1 MANTI
6 FDLLD
11 NVQKPDNLNVNSRVL
26 IVDGLNLYLRAFA
39 VNGALNDNGVPVG
52 GLTGFLR
59 SLAYAIREVNPTRVI
74 VVYDGQGG
82 SQRRRKI
89 LPEYKSNRK
98 PGKRITRWDAFKNAT
113 EEKDAMKIQF
123 SRLIEYL
130 DFLPINV
137 ISIDRIEA
145 DDTIA
150 YIAHTL
156 LDEDVTIMSADQD
169 FLQLVNERITVWSPI
184 KKKFYTPR
192 MVMDDYG
199 VPAHNFLMY
208 KVLMGDKSDNIEGV
222 KGLGPKKL
230 PKIVPDLLTQNTLDL
245 DFILEHAGK
254 GEEPMHKKIV
264 ESATQLQINEKL
276 MDLKNPPISGEL
288 KLQITRLI
296 EAPIN
301 LLSRNDFIMM
311 YNDDQLG
318 NTIVSPDLWLREHFI
333 KLNTLAK
340 QTHG

>member
-1 MANTI
+1 MEDI
-6 FDLLD
+6 FSLLD
-11 NVQKPDNLNVNSRVL
+11 NVQKPGDLGVNNRVL

-74 VVYDGQGG
+74 IVYDGAGG

-89 LPEYKSNRK
+89 HPDYKSNRT

-113 EEKDAMKIQF
+113 EEKEAMKIQF
-123 SRLIEYL
+123 SRLLDYL
-130 DFLPINV
+130 DFLPVNV

-156 LDEDVTIMSADQD
+156 MKEDVTIMSSDQD
-169 FLQLVNERITVWSPI
+169 FLQLVNDRITVWSPT

-208 KVLMGDKSDNIEGV
+208 KILMGDKSDNIEGV

-230 PKIVPDLLTQNTLDL
+230 PKIIPDLLTHNTLDL

-254 GEEPMHKKIV
+254 GEEPMHKRIV
-264 ESATQLQINEKL
+264 ESETQLKINEEL

-318 NTIVSPDLWLREHFI
+318 NAIASPDLWLREHFV

-340 QTHG
+340 QTHE

>member
-1 MANTI
+1 MEDI
-6 FDLLD
+6 FSLLD
-11 NVQKPDNLNVNSRVL
+11 NVKKNDSLNVNDRVL
-26 IVDGLNLYLRAFA
+26 IVDGLNLYLRVFA

-74 VVYDGQGG
+74 IVYDGAGG

-89 LPEYKSNRK
+89 HSDYKANRK

-113 EEKDAMKIQF
+113 EEKESMKIQF
-123 SRLIEYL
+123 SRLLEYL

-156 LDEDVTIMSADQD
+156 LDKEVTIMSADQD
-169 FLQLVNERITVWSPI
+169 FLQLVNDRITVWSPT

-192 MVMDDYG
+192 MVEADYG
-199 VPAHNFLMY
+199 IPAHNFLMY

-230 PKIVPDLLTQNTLDL
+230 PKIVPDLFTQQTLDL

-254 GEEPMHKKIV
+254 GEEPMHKRIS
-264 ESATQLQINEKL
+264 ESADQLQLNEEL
-276 MDLKNPPISGEL
+276 MDLKNPPVSGEL
-288 KLQITRLI
+288 KLKIARLI

-301 LLSRNDFIMM
+301 LLSRNDFIIM

-318 NTIVSPDLWLREHFI
+318 NAIKIPDLWLKEHFI
-333 KLNTLAK
+333 KLNTFAK
-340 QTHG
+340 QTHE

>member
-1 MANTI
+1 MEDI
-6 FDLLD
+6 FSLLD
-11 NVQKPDNLNVNSRVL
+11 NVQKPGDLGVNNRVL

-89 LPEYKSNRK
+89 LPNYKANRK
-98 PGKRITRWDAFKNAT
+98 PGKRITRWDAFKDAR

-137 ISIDRIEA
+137 ISIDKIEA

-156 LDEDVTIMSADQD
+156 LDEDVTILSADQD
-169 FLQLVNERITVWSPI
+169 FLQLVDERITVWSPT

-192 MVMDDYG
+192 MVEADYG

-230 PKIVPDLLTQNTLDL
+230 PKIVPDLLTQTTLDL

-254 GEEPMHKKIV
+254 GEEPMHKKIS
-264 ESATQLQINEKL
+264 ESEIQLRLNEEL

-288 KLQITRLI
+288 KLQIARLI

-311 YNDDQLG
+311 YSDDQLG
-318 NTIVSPDLWLREHFI
+318 NAIKAPDLWLREHFI

-340 QTHG
+340 QTHE

>member
-1 MANTI
+1 MEDI
-6 FDLLD
+6 FSLLD
-11 NVQKPDNLNVNSRVL
+11 NVQKTGDLGVNNRVL

-74 VVYDGQGG
+74 IVYDGAGG

-89 LPEYKSNRK
+89 LPNYKANRK
-98 PGKRITRWDAFKNAT
+98 PGKRITRWDAFKNAA

-130 DFLPINV
+130 DLLPINV

-145 DDTIA
+145 DVTIA

-230 PKIVPDLLTQNTLDL
+230 PKIVPDLLSQNSLDL
-245 DFILEHAGK
+245 DFILEHASK

-264 ESATQLQINEKL
+264 ESEDQLHLNKEL

-301 LLSRNDFIMM
+301 LLSQNEFIRI
-311 YNDDQLG
+311 YLDDQLG
-318 NTIVSPDLWLREHFI
+318 NAIQSPYLWLREHFV

-340 QTHG
+340 QTHE

>member
-1 MANTI
+1 MEDI
-6 FDLLD
+6 FSLLD
-11 NVQKPDNLNVNSRVL
+11 NVQKPGDLGVNNRVL

-74 VVYDGQGG
+74 VVYDGAGG

-89 LPEYKSNRK
+89 HPDYKTNRK

-192 MVMDDYG
+192 MVIDDYG

-245 DFILEHAGK
+245 DFILEHASK
-254 GEEPMHKKIV
+254 GEEPMHKRIS
-264 ESATQLQINEKL
+264 ESATQLELNEKL

-318 NTIVSPDLWLREHFI
+318 NAIASPDLWLREHFI

-340 QTHG
+340 QTHE

>member
-1 MANTI
+1 MEDI
-6 FDLLD
+6 FSLLD
-11 NVQKPDNLNVNSRVL
+11 NVQKPGDLGVNNRVL

-74 VVYDGQGG
+74 VVYDGAGG

-89 LPEYKSNRK
+89 HPDYKSNRT
-98 PGKRITRWDAFKNAT
+98 PGKRITRWDAFKDAK

-130 DFLPINV
+130 DFLPVNV
-137 ISIDRIEA
+137 ISIDKIEA

-156 LDEDVTIMSADQD
+156 LDEDVTILSADQD
-169 FLQLVNERITVWSPI
+169 FLQLVNERITVWSPT

-230 PKIVPDLLTQNTLDL
+230 PKIVPDLFTQTTLDL

-254 GEEPMHKKIV
+254 GEEPMHKRIS
-264 ESATQLQINEKL
+264 ESADQLQLNEEL

-296 EAPIN
+296 ESPIN
-301 LLSRNDFIMM
+301 LLSRNDFIIM

-318 NTIVSPDLWLREHFI
+318 NAIASPDLWLKEHFI
-333 KLNTLAK
+333 KLNTFAK
-340 QTHG
+340 QTHE

>member
-1 MANTI
+1 MSDI
-6 FDLLD
+6 FSLLD
-11 NVQKPDNLNVNSRVL
+11 NVKENDSLGVNDRVL
-26 IVDGLNLYLRAFA
+26 IVDGLNLYLRVFA

-74 VVYDGQGG
+74 IVYDGAGG

-89 LPEYKSNRK
+89 HSDYKSQRK
-98 PGKRITRWDAFKNAT
+98 PGKRITRWDAFKDAR

-123 SRLIEYL
+123 SRLLDYL

-137 ISIDRIEA
+137 ISIDKIEA
-145 DDTIA
+145 DDAIA
-150 YIAHTL
+150 YIAHKL
-156 LDEDVTIMSADQD
+156 LDKEVTIMSADQD
-169 FLQLVNERITVWSPI
+169 FLQLVNDRITVWSPT

-192 MVMDDYG
+192 MVEADYG

-208 KVLMGDKSDNIEGV
+208 KTLMGDKSDNIPGV

-230 PKIVPDLLTQNTLDL
+230 PKILPDLLTQQTLDL
-245 DFILEHAGK
+245 DFILEYAGK
-254 GEEPMHKKIV
+254 GEEPMHKRIT
-264 ESATQLQINEKL
+264 ESANQLLLNEKL

-301 LLSRNDFIMM
+301 LLSSNDFNTM
-311 YNDDQLG
+311 YIDDQMG
-318 NTIVSPDLWLREHFI
+318 NAIDIPDIWLKQHFTR
-333 KLNTLAK
+333 LNSYAK
-340 QTHG
+340 ATHE

>member
-1 MANTI
+1 MEDI
-6 FDLLD
+6 FSLLD
-11 NVQKPDNLNVNSRVL
+11 NIEKSDSLNVNDRVL
-26 IVDGLNLYLRAFA
+26 IVDGLNLYLRVFA

-74 VVYDGQGG
+74 IVYDGAGG

-89 LPEYKSNRK
+89 HSDYKSNRK
-98 PGKRITRWDAFKNAT
+98 PGKRITRWDAFKDAR
-113 EEKDAMKIQF
+113 EEKESMKIQF
-123 SRLIEYL
+123 SRLLEYL

-156 LDEDVTIMSADQD
+156 LDKEVTIMSADQD
-169 FLQLVNERITVWSPI
+169 FLQLVNDRITVWSPT

-192 MVMDDYG
+192 MVEADYG
-199 VPAHNFLMY
+199 IPAHNFLMY
-208 KVLMGDKSDNIEGV
+208 KTLMGDKSDNIPGV

-230 PKIVPDLLTQNTLDL
+230 PKIVPDLFTQTTLDL

-254 GEEPMHKKIV
+254 GEEPMHKRIS
-264 ESATQLQINEKL
+264 ESADQLRLNEEL

-296 EAPIN
+296 ESPIN
-301 LLSRNDFIMM
+301 LLSRNDFIIM

-318 NTIVSPDLWLREHFI
+318 NAIASPDLWLKEHFI
-333 KLNTLAK
+333 KLNTFAK
-340 QTHG
+340 QTHE

>member
-1 MANTI
+1 MEDI
-6 FDLLD
+6 FSLLD
-11 NVQKPDNLNVNSRVL
+11 NVQKPGDLGVNNRVL

-74 VVYDGQGG
+74 IVYDGQGG

-89 LPEYKSNRK
+89 HSDYKANRK
-98 PGKRITRWDAFKNAT
+98 PGKRITRWDAFKNSN
-113 EEKDAMKIQF
+113 EEKEAMKIQF
-123 SRLIEYL
+123 SRLLDYL
-130 DFLPINV
+130 DFLPVNV

-156 LDEDVTIMSADQD
+156 MNEDVTIMSSDQD
-169 FLQLVNERITVWSPI
+169 FLQLVNDRITVWSPT

-208 KVLMGDKSDNIEGV
+208 KILMGDKSDNIEGV

-230 PKIVPDLLTQNTLDL
+230 PKIIPDLLTHNTLDL

-254 GEEPMHKKIV
+254 GEEPMHKRIV
-264 ESATQLQINEKL
+264 ESETQLKINEEL

-301 LLSRNDFIMM
+301 LLSRNEFIMI
-311 YNDDQLG
+311 YNDDHLG
-318 NTIVSPDLWLREHFI
+318 NAIASPDLWLREHFI

-340 QTHG
+340 QTHE

>member
-1 MANTI
+1 MEDI
-6 FDLLD
+6 FSLLD
-11 NVQKPDNLNVNSRVL
+11 NIEKNDSLGVNDRVL
-26 IVDGLNLYLRAFA
+26 IVDGLNLYLRVFA

-74 VVYDGQGG
+74 IVYDGAGG

-89 LPEYKSNRK
+89 HSDYKANRK

-113 EEKDAMKIQF
+113 EEKESMKIQF

-156 LDEDVTIMSADQD
+156 LNKEVTIMSADQD
-169 FLQLVNERITVWSPI
+169 FLQLVNDRITVWSPT

-192 MVMDDYG
+192 MVEADYG
-199 VPAHNFLMY
+199 IPAHNFLMY

-230 PKIVPDLLTQNTLDL
+230 PKIVPDLFTQNTLDL

-254 GEEPMHKKIV
+254 GEEPMHKKIS
-264 ESATQLQINEKL
+264 ESADQLHINEEL

-288 KLQITRLI
+288 KLRITRLI

-301 LLSRNDFIMM
+301 LLSRNDFIIM

-318 NTIVSPDLWLREHFI
+318 NAIASPDLWLKEHFI
-333 KLNTLAK
+333 KLNTFAK
-340 QTHG
+340 QTHE

>member
-1 MANTI
+1 MEDI
-6 FDLLD
+6 FSLLD
-11 NVQKPDNLNVNSRVL
+11 NIKEGDSLNVNDRVL
-26 IVDGLNLYLRAFA
+26 IVDGLNLYLRVFA

-74 VVYDGQGG
+74 IVYDGAGG

-89 LPEYKSNRK
+89 HPEYKSNRK
-98 PGKRITRWDAFKNAT
+98 PGKRITRWDAFKNST
-113 EEKDAMKIQF
+113 EEKESMKIQF

-137 ISIDRIEA
+137 ISIDKIEA

-156 LDEDVTIMSADQD
+156 LDKEVTIMSADQD
-169 FLQLVNERITVWSPI
+169 FLQLVSDRITVWSPT

-192 MVMDDYG
+192 MVEADYG

-230 PKIVPDLLTQNTLDL
+230 PKIVPDLLTQTTLDL

-254 GEEPMHKKIV
+254 GEEPMHKKIS
-264 ESATQLQINEKL
+264 ESEIQLRLNEEL
-276 MDLKNPPISGEL
+276 MDLKNPPVSGEL
-288 KLQITRLI
+288 KLRIQRLI

-301 LLSRNDFIMM
+301 LLSRNDFIIM

-318 NTIVSPDLWLREHFI
+318 NAIKSPDLWLKEHFI
-333 KLNTLAK
+333 KLNTFAK
-340 QTHG
+340 QTHE

>member
-1 MANTI
+1 MEDI
-6 FDLLD
+6 FSLLD
-11 NVQKPDNLNVNSRVL
+11 NVQKTGDLGVNNRVL

-74 VVYDGQGG
+74 VVYDGAGG

-89 LPEYKSNRK
+89 HPDYKTNRK
-98 PGKRITRWDAFKNAT
+98 PGKRITRWDAFKNAA

-169 FLQLVNERITVWSPI
+169 FLQLVNERITVWSPT

-245 DFILEHAGK
+245 NFILEHASK
-254 GEEPMHKKIV
+254 GEEPMHKRII
-264 ESATQLQINEKL
+264 ESATQLKINEEL

-301 LLSRNDFIMM
+301 LLSRNDFIIM

-318 NTIVSPDLWLREHFI
+318 NAIASPDLWLREHFV

>member
-1 MANTI
+1 MSDI
-6 FDLLD
+6 FNLLD
-11 NVQKPDNLNVNSRVL
+11 NVQKGDSLSVNDRVL

-74 VVYDGQGG
+74 VVYDGAGG

-89 LPEYKSNRK
+89 HSEYKSNRK
-98 PGKRITRWDAFKNAT
+98 PGKRITRWDAFKDVS

-123 SRLIEYL
+123 SRLLDYL
-130 DFLPINV
+130 DFLPVNV

-156 LDEDVTIMSADQD
+156 LNKDVTIMSSDQD
-169 FLQLVNERITVWSPI
+169 FLQLVNERITVWSPT

-230 PKIVPDLLTQNTLDL
+230 PKIVPDLLTHNTLDL

-254 GEEPMHKKIV
+254 GEEPMHKRIV
-264 ESATQLQINEKL
+264 ESETQLKINEEL

-301 LLSRNDFIMM
+301 LLSRNEFIMM

-318 NTIVSPDLWLREHFI
+318 NAIASPDLWLREHFI

-340 QTHG
+340 QTHE

>member
-1 MANTI
+1 MEDI
-6 FDLLD
+6 FSLLD
-11 NVQKPDNLNVNSRVL
+11 NVQKPGDLGVNNRVL

-74 VVYDGQGG
+74 IVYDGAGG

-89 LPEYKSNRK
+89 LPDYKANRT
-98 PGKRITRWDAFKNAT
+98 PGKRITRWDAFKDAKA
-113 EEKDAMKIQF
+113 EKDAMKIQF

-130 DFLPINV
+130 DFLPVNV
-137 ISIDRIEA
+137 ISIDKIEA

-156 LDEDVTIMSADQD
+156 LDEDVTILSADQD
-169 FLQLVNERITVWSPI
+169 FLQLVDERITVWSPT

-230 PKIVPDLLTQNTLDL
+230 PKIVPDLLTQTTLDL

-264 ESATQLQINEKL
+264 ESATQLQINEEL

-288 KLQITRLI
+288 KLQIARLI

-311 YNDDQLG
+311 YSDDQLG
-318 NTIVSPDLWLREHFI
+318 NAIKAPDLWLREHFI

-340 QTHG
+340 QTHE

>member
-1 MANTI
+1 MSDI
-6 FDLLD
+6 FSLLD
-11 NVQKPDNLNVNSRVL
+11 NVQKGDSLSVNDRVL
-26 IVDGLNLYLRAFA
+26 IVDGLNLYLRVFA
-39 VNGALNDNGVPVG
+39 VNGTLNDNGVPVG

-59 SLAYAIREVNPTRVI
+59 SLAYAIREINPTRVI
-74 VVYDGQGG
+74 IVYDGVGG

-89 LPEYKSNRK
+89 HSDYKSQRK
-98 PGKRITRWDAFKNAT
+98 PGKRITRWDAFKNAS

-123 SRLIEYL
+123 SRLLDYL

-137 ISIDRIEA
+137 ISIDKIEA

-150 YIAHTL
+150 YIAHKL
-156 LDEDVTIMSADQD
+156 LSKDVTIMSSDQD
-169 FLQLVNERITVWSPI
+169 FLQLVNDRITVWSPT

-192 MVMDDYG
+192 MVVDDYG

-230 PKIVPDLLTQNTLDL
+230 PKILPDLLSQKPLDL
-245 DFILEHAGK
+245 DFILEYSKKGK
-254 GEEPMHKKIV
+254 EPMHKRIT
-264 ESATQLQINEKL
+264 ESATQLYINEEL

-288 KLQITRLI
+288 KLQITRLV

-301 LLSRNDFIMM
+301 LLSRNDFIIM
-311 YNDDQLG
+311 YNEDMLG
-318 NTIVSPDLWLREHFI
+318 DAIQFPDLWLKEHFI

-340 QTHG
+340 QTHE

>member
-1 MANTI
+1 MEDI
-6 FDLLD
+6 FSLLD
-11 NVQKPDNLNVNSRVL
+11 NVQKPGDLGVNNRVL

-89 LPEYKSNRK
+89 HPEYKANRK

-137 ISIDRIEA
+137 ISIDKIEA

-156 LDEDVTIMSADQD
+156 LDEDVTILSADQD
-169 FLQLVNERITVWSPI
+169 FLQLVDERITVWSPT

-230 PKIVPDLLTQNTLDL
+230 PKIVPDLLTQTTLDL

-254 GEEPMHKKIV
+254 GEEPMHKKIS
-264 ESATQLQINEKL
+264 ESETQLRLNEEL
-276 MDLKNPPISGEL
+276 MDLKNPPVSGEL
-288 KLQITRLI
+288 KLRIQRLI

-311 YNDDQLG
+311 YSDDQLG
-318 NTIVSPDLWLREHFI
+318 NAIKAPDLWLREHFI

-340 QTHG
+340 QTHE

>member
-1 MANTI
+1 MEDI
-6 FDLLD
+6 FSLLD
-11 NVQKPDNLNVNSRVL
+11 NIEKSDSLNVNDRVL
-26 IVDGLNLYLRAFA
+26 IVDGLNLYLRVFA

-59 SLAYAIREVNPTRVI
+59 SLAYAIREVNPTRVVI
-74 VVYDGQGG
+74 VYDGAGG

-89 LPEYKSNRK
+89 HSDYKSNRK
-98 PGKRITRWDAFKNAT
+98 PGKRITRWDAFKDAR
-113 EEKDAMKIQF
+113 EEKESMKIQF
-123 SRLIEYL
+123 SRLLEYL

-156 LDEDVTIMSADQD
+156 LDKEVTIMSADQD
-169 FLQLVNERITVWSPI
+169 FLQLVNDRITVWSPT

-192 MVMDDYG
+192 MVEADYG
-199 VPAHNFLMY
+199 IPAHNFLMY
-208 KVLMGDKSDNIEGV
+208 KALMGDKSDNIPGV

-230 PKIVPDLLTQNTLDL
+230 PKILPDLFTQQTLDL

-254 GEEPMHKKIV
+254 GEEPMHKRIS
-264 ESATQLQINEKL
+264 ESADQLQLNEEL

-296 EAPIN
+296 ESPIN
-301 LLSRNDFIMM
+301 LLSRNDFIIM

-318 NTIVSPDLWLREHFI
+318 NAIASPDLWLKEHFI
-333 KLNTLAK
+333 KLNTFAK
-340 QTHG
+340 QTHE

>member
-1 MANTI
+1 MEDI
-6 FDLLD
+6 FSLLD
-11 NVQKPDNLNVNSRVL
+11 NVQKPGDLGVNNRVL

-74 VVYDGQGG
+74 VVYDGAGG

-89 LPEYKSNRK
+89 LPDYKANRT
-98 PGKRITRWDAFKNAT
+98 PGKRITRWDAFKDARA
-113 EEKDAMKIQF
+113 EKDAMKIQF

-130 DFLPINV
+130 DFLPVNV
-137 ISIDRIEA
+137 ISIDKIEA

-156 LDEDVTIMSADQD
+156 LDEDVTILSADQD
-169 FLQLVNERITVWSPI
+169 FLQLVDERITVWSPT

-230 PKIVPDLLTQNTLDL
+230 PKIVPDLLTQTTLDL

-264 ESATQLQINEKL
+264 ESATQLQINEEL

-288 KLQITRLI
+288 KLQIARLI

-311 YNDDQLG
+311 YSDDQLG
-318 NTIVSPDLWLREHFI
+318 NAIKAPDLWLREHFV

-340 QTHG
+340 QTHE

>member
-1 MANTI
+1 MGDI
-6 FDLLD
+6 FSLLD
-11 NVQKPDNLNVNSRVL
+11 NVQKPGDLGVNNRVL

-39 VNGALNDNGVPVG
+39 VNGALNDNGGPVG

-89 LPEYKSNRK
+89 HPDYKANRK

-137 ISIDRIEA
+137 ISIDKIEA

-156 LDEDVTIMSADQD
+156 LDEDVTILSADQD
-169 FLQLVNERITVWSPI
+169 FLQLVDERITVWSPT

-192 MVMDDYG
+192 MVEADYG

-230 PKIVPDLLTQNTLDL
+230 PKIVPDLLTQTTLDL

-254 GEEPMHKKIV
+254 GEEPMHKKIS
-264 ESATQLQINEKL
+264 ESEIQLRLNEEL

-288 KLQITRLI
+288 KLQIARLI

-311 YNDDQLG
+311 YSDDQLG
-318 NTIVSPDLWLREHFI
+318 NAIKAPDLWLREHFV

-340 QTHG
+340 QTHE

>member
-1 MANTI
+1 MGDI
-6 FDLLD
+6 FNLLD
-11 NVQKPDNLNVNSRVL
+11 NIQKGDSINVNNRVL
-26 IVDGLNLYLRAFA
+26 IVDGLNLYLRVFA
-39 VNGALNDNGVPVG
+39 VNGSLNDNGVPVG

-74 VVYDGQGG
+74 IVYDGAGG

-89 LPEYKSNRK
+89 HPNYKSQRK
-98 PGKRITRWDAFKNAT
+98 SSKRITRWDAFKNAT
-113 EEKDAMKIQF
+113 EEKEAMKIQF

-254 GEEPMHKKIV
+254 GEEPMHKRIV
-264 ESATQLQINEKL
+264 ESATQLQINKEL

-318 NTIVSPDLWLREHFI
+318 NAIASPDLWLREHFV

-340 QTHG
+340 QTHE

>member
-1 MANTI
+1 MEDI
-6 FDLLD
+6 FTLLD
-11 NVQKPDNLNVNSRVL
+11 NIQKKDSINVNNRVL
-26 IVDGLNLYLRAFA
+26 IVDGLNLYLRVFA

-59 SLAYAIREVNPTRVI
+59 SLAYAIRETNPTRVI
-74 VVYDGQGG
+74 IAYDGAGG
-82 SQRRRKI
+82 SQRRRK
-89 LPEYKSNRK
+89 LCPEYKSNRK
-98 PGKRITRWDAFKNAT
+98 PGKRITRWDAFKNAS

-150 YIAHTL
+150 YITNEL
-156 LDEDVTIMSADQD
+156 VKEEVIIMSADQD
-169 FLQLVNERITVWSPI
+169 FLQLVDNRVTVWSPI
-184 KKKFYTPR
+184 KKKFYTPQL
-192 MVMDDYG
+192 VMKDYG

-208 KVLMGDKSDNIEGV
+208 KVLMGDKSDNLEGV

-230 PKIVPDLLTQNTLDL
+230 PKIVPDLLSQNSLDL
-245 DFILEHAGK
+245 DFILEHASK

-264 ESATQLQINEKL
+264 ESIDQLHLNKEL
-276 MDLKNPPISGEL
+276 MDLHNPPISGEL
-288 KLQITRLI
+288 KLQIKRLI

-301 LLSRNDFIMM
+301 LLSRKDFIIM

-318 NTIVSPDLWLREHFI
+318 NAIQIPDLWLREHFT

-340 QTHG
+340 QTHE

>member
-1 MANTI
+1 MGDI
-6 FDLLD
+6 FSLLD
-11 NVQKPDNLNVNSRVL
+11 NVQKPGDLGVNNRVL

-39 VNGALNDNGVPVG
+39 VNGALNENGVPVG

-89 LPEYKSNRK
+89 HPEYKANRK

-130 DFLPINV
+130 DFLPVNV
-137 ISIDRIEA
+137 ISIDKIEA

-156 LDEDVTIMSADQD
+156 LDEDVTILSADQD
-169 FLQLVNERITVWSPI
+169 FLQLVDERITVWSPT

-230 PKIVPDLLTQNTLDL
+230 PKIVPDLLTQTTLDL
-245 DFILEHAGK
+245 DFILEHARK
-254 GEEPMHKKIV
+254 GEEPMHKKIS
-264 ESATQLQINEKL
+264 ESETQLRLNEEL

-288 KLQITRLI
+288 KLQIARLI

-311 YNDDQLG
+311 YSDDQLG
-318 NTIVSPDLWLREHFI
+318 NAIKSPDLWLREHFV

-340 QTHG
+340 QTHE

>member
-1 MANTI
+1 MGDI
-6 FDLLD
+6 FSLLD
-11 NVQKPDNLNVNSRVL
+11 NVQKPGDLGVNNRVL

-74 VVYDGQGG
+74 IVYDGQGG

-89 LPEYKSNRK
+89 HSDYKSNRT

-113 EEKDAMKIQF
+113 EEKEAMKIQF
-123 SRLIEYL
+123 SRLLNYL
-130 DFLPINV
+130 DFLPVNV

-156 LDEDVTIMSADQD
+156 MKEDVTIMSSDQD
-169 FLQLVNERITVWSPI
+169 FLQLVNDRITVWSPT

-192 MVMDDYG
+192 MVIDDYG

-230 PKIVPDLLTQNTLDL
+230 PKIIPDLLTQNTLDL

-254 GEEPMHKKIV
+254 GEEPMHKRIV
-264 ESATQLQINEKL
+264 ESETQLKINEEL

-301 LLSRNDFIMM
+301 LLSRNEFIIM
-311 YNDDQLG
+311 YNEDQLG
-318 NTIVSPDLWLREHFI
+318 NAIASPDLWLREHFI

-340 QTHG
+340 QTHE

>member
-1 MANTI
+1 MEDI
-6 FDLLD
+6 FSLLD
-11 NVQKPDNLNVNSRVL
+11 NVKKNDSLNVNDRVL
-26 IVDGLNLYLRAFA
+26 IVDGLNLYLRVFA

-74 VVYDGQGG
+74 IVYDGAGG

-89 LPEYKSNRK
+89 HPEYKSNRK

-113 EEKDAMKIQF
+113 EEKESMKIQF

-130 DFLPINV
+130 EFLPINV
-137 ISIDRIEA
+137 ISIDKIEA

-156 LDEDVTIMSADQD
+156 LDKEVTIMSADQD
-169 FLQLVNERITVWSPI
+169 FLQLVNDRITVWSPT

-192 MVMDDYG
+192 MVEADYG
-199 VPAHNFLMY
+199 IPAHNFLMY

-230 PKIVPDLLTQNTLDL
+230 PKIVPDLFTQTTLDL

-254 GEEPMHKKIV
+254 GEEPMHKKIS
-264 ESATQLQINEKL
+264 ESETQLRLNEEL

-288 KLQITRLI
+288 KLQIARLI

-318 NTIVSPDLWLREHFI
+318 NAIKAPDLWLREHFV

-340 QTHG
+340 QTHE

>member
-1 MANTI
+1 MGDI
-6 FDLLD
+6 FSLLD
-11 NVQKPDNLNVNSRVL
+11 NVQKPGDLGVNNRVL

-74 VVYDGQGG
+74 IAYDGQGG

-89 LPEYKSNRK
+89 HPEYKANRK

-156 LDEDVTIMSADQD
+156 LDEDVTILSADQD
-169 FLQLVNERITVWSPI
+169 FLQLVNERITVWSPT

-192 MVMDDYG
+192 MVEADYG

-230 PKIVPDLLTQNTLDL
+230 PKIVPDLLTQTTLDL

-254 GEEPMHKKIV
+254 GEEPMHKKIS
-264 ESATQLQINEKL
+264 ESETQLRLNEEL

-288 KLQITRLI
+288 KLQIARLI

-301 LLSRNDFIMM
+301 LLSQNDFIMM
-311 YNDDQLG
+311 YSDDQLG
-318 NTIVSPDLWLREHFI
+318 NAIKTPDLWLREHFV

-340 QTHG
+340 QTHE

>member
-11 NVQKPDNLNVNSRVL
+11 SVQKPDNLNVNSRVL
-26 IVDGLNLYLRAFA
+26 IVDGLNLYLRVFA
-39 VNGALNDNGVPVG
+39 VNGTLNDNGVPVG
-52 GLTGFLR
+52 GLVGFLR
-59 SLAYAIREVNPTRVI
+59 SLAYAIRETNPTRVI
-74 VVYDGQGG
+74 IAYDGSGG
-82 SQRRRKI
+82 SQRRRK
-89 LPEYKSNRK
+89 LCPEYKSNRK
-98 PGKRITRWDAFKNAT
+98 PGKRITRWDAFKNAE

-150 YIAHTL
+150 YITNEL
-156 LDEDVTIMSADQD
+156 VKEEVIIMSADQD
-169 FLQLVNERITVWSPI
+169 FLQLVDDRVTVWSPI
-184 KKKFYTPR
+184 KKKFYTPEL
-192 MVMDDYG
+192 VFEDYG

-208 KVLMGDKSDNIEGV
+208 KVLMGDKSDNLEGV

-230 PKIVPDLLTQNTLDL
+230 PKIVPDLISQNTLDL
-245 DFILEHAGK
+245 DFILEHASK
-254 GEEPMHKKIV
+254 GEEPMHKRIV
-264 ESATQLQINEKL
+264 ESADQLHLNKEL
-276 MDLKNPPISGEL
+276 MDLHNPPVSGEL
-288 KLQITRLI
+288 KLLIKRLI

-301 LLSRNDFIMM
+301 LLSQNDFITM
-311 YNDDQLG
+311 YSDDQMG
-318 NTIVSPDLWLREHFI
+318 NAIQTPDLWLREHFI

-340 QTHG
+340 QTHE

>member
-1 MANTI
+1 MEDI
-6 FDLLD
+6 FSLLD
-11 NVQKPDNLNVNSRVL
+11 NVQKPGDLGVNNRVL

-74 VVYDGQGG
+74 IVYDGAGG

-89 LPEYKSNRK
+89 HPDYKSNRT

-113 EEKDAMKIQF
+113 EEKEAMKIQF
-123 SRLIEYL
+123 SRLLDYL

-156 LDEDVTIMSADQD
+156 MKEDVTIMSSDQD
-169 FLQLVNERITVWSPI
+169 FLQLVNDRITVWSPT

-254 GEEPMHKKIV
+254 GEEPMHKRIV
-264 ESATQLQINEKL
+264 ESETQLKINEEL

-301 LLSRNDFIMM
+301 LLSRNDFIIT
-311 YNDDQLG
+311 YNEDQLG
-318 NTIVSPDLWLREHFI
+318 NAIASPDLWLREHFI

-340 QTHG
+340 QTHE

>member
-1 MANTI
+1 MEDI
-6 FDLLD
+6 FSLLD
-11 NVQKPDNLNVNSRVL
+11 NVQKPGDLGVNNRVL

-89 LPEYKSNRK
+89 HPEYKANRK
-98 PGKRITRWDAFKNAT
+98 PGKRITRWDAFKNAS
-113 EEKDAMKIQF
+113 EEKNAMKIQF

-156 LDEDVTIMSADQD
+156 LDEDVTILSADQD
-169 FLQLVNERITVWSPI
+169 FLQLVDERITVWSPT

-230 PKIVPDLLTQNTLDL
+230 PKIVPDLLTQTTLDL

-264 ESATQLQINEKL
+264 ESATQLQINEEL

-288 KLQITRLI
+288 KLQIARLI

-311 YNDDQLG
+311 YSDDQLG
-318 NTIVSPDLWLREHFI
+318 NAIKAPDLWLREHFI

-340 QTHG
+340 QTHE

>member
-1 MANTI
+1 MGDI
-6 FDLLD
+6 FSLLD
-11 NVQKPDNLNVNSRVL
+11 NVQKQDDLGVNNRVL

-74 VVYDGQGG
+74 IAYDGQGG

-89 LPEYKSNRK
+89 HPEYKANRK
-98 PGKRITRWDAFKNAT
+98 PGKRITRWDAFKDAR

-156 LDEDVTIMSADQD
+156 LDEDVTILSADQD
-169 FLQLVNERITVWSPI
+169 FLQLVNERITVWSPT

-230 PKIVPDLLTQNTLDL
+230 PKIVPDLLTQTTLDL

-254 GEEPMHKKIV
+254 GEEPMHKKIS
-264 ESATQLQINEKL
+264 ESETQLRLNEEL

-288 KLQITRLI
+288 KLQIARLI

-301 LLSRNDFIMM
+301 LLSQNDFIMM
-311 YNDDQLG
+311 YSDDQLG
-318 NTIVSPDLWLREHFI
+318 NAIKAPDLWLREHFI

-340 QTHG
+340 QTHE

>member
-1 MANTI
+1 MEDI
-6 FDLLD
+6 FSLLD
-11 NVQKPDNLNVNSRVL
+11 NVQKPGDLGVNNRVL

-89 LPEYKSNRK
+89 HPNYKANRT
-98 PGKRITRWDAFKNAT
+98 PGKRITRWDAFKDARA
-113 EEKDAMKIQF
+113 EKDAMKIQF

-130 DFLPINV
+130 DFLPVNV
-137 ISIDRIEA
+137 ISIDKIEA

-156 LDEDVTIMSADQD
+156 LSEDVTILSADQD
-169 FLQLVNERITVWSPI
+169 FLQLVDERITVWSPT

-230 PKIVPDLLTQNTLDL
+230 PKIVPDLLTQTTLDL

-264 ESATQLQINEKL
+264 ESATQLQINEEL

-288 KLQITRLI
+288 KLQIARLI

-311 YNDDQLG
+311 YSDDQLG
-318 NTIVSPDLWLREHFI
+318 NAIKAPDLWLREHFI

-340 QTHG
+340 QTHE

>member
-1 MANTI
+1 MEDI
-6 FDLLD
+6 FSLLD
-11 NVQKPDNLNVNSRVL
+11 NVQKPGDLGVNNRVL

-74 VVYDGQGG
+74 VVYDGAGG

-89 LPEYKSNRK
+89 HPDYKANRK

-113 EEKDAMKIQF
+113 EEKNAMKIQF

-137 ISIDRIEA
+137 ISIDKIEA

-156 LDEDVTIMSADQD
+156 LDEEVTILSADQD
-169 FLQLVNERITVWSPI
+169 FLQLVNERITVWSPT

-192 MVMDDYG
+192 MVEADYG
-199 VPAHNFLMY
+199 IPAHNFLMY

-230 PKIVPDLLTQNTLDL
+230 PKIVPDLLTQTTLDL

-254 GEEPMHKKIV
+254 GEEPMHKKIS
-264 ESATQLQINEKL
+264 ESEIQLRLNEEL

-288 KLQITRLI
+288 KLQIARLI

-311 YNDDQLG
+311 YSDDQLG
-318 NTIVSPDLWLREHFI
+318 NAIKAPDLWLREHFI

-340 QTHG
+340 QTHE

>member
-1 MANTI
+1 MEDI
-6 FDLLD
+6 FTLLD
-11 NVQKPDNLNVNSRVL
+11 NIQKKDSINVNNRVL

-59 SLAYAIREVNPTRVI
+59 SLAYAIRETNPTRVI
-74 VVYDGQGG
+74 IAYDGAGG
-82 SQRRRKI
+82 SQRRRK
-89 LPEYKSNRK
+89 LCPEYKSNRK
-98 PGKRITRWDAFKNAT
+98 PGKRITRWDAFKNAS

-150 YIAHTL
+150 YITNEL
-156 LDEDVTIMSADQD
+156 VKEEVIIMSADQD
-169 FLQLVNERITVWSPI
+169 FIQLVDNRVTVWSPI
-184 KKKFYTPR
+184 KKKFYTPQL
-192 MVMDDYG
+192 VMKDYG

-208 KVLMGDKSDNIEGV
+208 KVLMGDKSDNLEGV

-230 PKIVPDLLTQNTLDL
+230 PKIVPDLLSQNSLDL
-245 DFILEHAGK
+245 DFILEHASK

-264 ESATQLQINEKL
+264 ESIDQLHLNKEL
-276 MDLKNPPISGEL
+276 MDLHNPPVSGEL
-288 KLQITRLI
+288 KLQIKRLI

-301 LLSRNDFIMM
+301 LLSRNDFIIM

-318 NTIVSPDLWLREHFI
+318 NAIQIPDLWLREHFT

-340 QTHG
+340 QTHE